1 MARLRLAYARIA
13 QESNCFSPVP
23 TTLEDFRAGGWLEGA
38 ELAKACQPGGV
49 EARGYLASAELTGF
63 VDATRAAGDVEAV
76 PLFSSWAIPSG
87 PLDPATFATL
97 SGKLEEELRRVGP
110 VDGVMLCLHGAMGAT
125 GVCDP
130 DTELVRA
137 ARRGTASRV
146 PIAVTHDLH
155 ANLTK
160 ERVEQSDLI
169 VGYRT
174 NPHRDQRRTG
184 RVAGEKLIAMLRDDA
199 SPRTAWRSLPMLL
212 GGGCTVDV
220 LPPVRS
226 IFTRL
231 RELHE
236 DPRVMT
242 ASVMFC
248 HPWNDEPRLG
258 WSAIVSTDGER
269 ALADDLAEELAD
281 RLWAVRHE
289 PPPTFS
295 TAEVAIDEARAAR
308 LARKLGVVVL
318 ADASDVVTAGAPG
331 ENTLLLAALL
341 RSARDMV
348 SYVPLRDPEVVREL
362 FDLPEGS
369 QVRATIGGK
378 LDPRRPAL
386 AIEGRL
392 MRKLQH
398 HALGKM
404 LAIDLGP
411 VKLVLTEG
419 HAMAVKPAFYGD
431 IGLSPWKA
439 DIVVVKNFFPFRL
452 FFAPMARK
460 VIYVRTEGATDLD
473 AAYANAFDGPVWP
486 RDPVHEW
493 RTTDARRRDPG
504 ACSRPAPRS
513 AAEAR
518 SSVRP

>member
-1 MARLRLAYARIA
+1 MASTARLRLAYARIA

-23 TTLEDFRAGGWLEGA
+23 TTLADFRATGWLEGD
-38 ELAKACQPGGV
+38 ELRQACQPDGV
-49 EARGYLASAELTGF
+49 EARGYLRSAELTGF

-76 PLFSSWAIPSG
+76 PLFSGWAIPSG

-97 SGKLEEELRRVGP
+97 SDKLEQELRRAGP

-125 GVCDP
+125 GVRDP

-137 ARRGTASRV
+137 ARRATKV
-146 PIAVTHDLH
+146 PIVVSHDLH

-160 ERVEQSDLI
+160 ERVEEADLI

-184 RVAGEKLIAMLRDDA
+184 RVAGESLIRMLREDA

-226 IFTRL
+226 IFSRL
-231 RELHE
+231 RELHR
-236 DPRVMT
+236 DSRVMT

-258 WSAIVSTDGER
+258 WSAIVSTDGEQ
-269 ALADDLAEELAD
+269 AMANELADELAD

-289 PPPTFS
+289 EPPKFI
-295 TAEVAIDEARAAR
+295 AAQAAIEQARAATIS
-308 LARKLGVVVL
+308 RKLGVVVL

-331 ENTLLLAALL
+331 ENTLLLSALL
-341 RSARDMV
+341 EGARDMV
-348 SYVPLRDPEVVREL
+348 SYVPLRDPQVVQEL
-362 FDLPEGS
+362 FDRPEGTR
-369 QVRATIGGK
+369 VRASVGGK
-378 LDPRRPAL
+378 LDPTQPGL
-386 AIEGRL
+386 EIEGKL
-392 MRKLQH
+392 VRKLQH

-404 LAIDLGP
+404 VSIDLGP

-419 HAMAVKPAFYGD
+419 PAMAVKPAFYAD
-431 IGLSPWKA
+431 IGLDPWKA

-460 VIYVRTEGATDLD
+460 VLYVRTEGATDLD
-473 AAYANAFDGPVWP
+473 AAYANVFDGPMWP

-493 RTTDARRRDPG
+493 RTTDARRRGLSPT
-504 ACSRPAPRS
+504 SRVPLVDR
-513 AAEAR
+513 EAR
-518 SSVRP
+518 PFAAV